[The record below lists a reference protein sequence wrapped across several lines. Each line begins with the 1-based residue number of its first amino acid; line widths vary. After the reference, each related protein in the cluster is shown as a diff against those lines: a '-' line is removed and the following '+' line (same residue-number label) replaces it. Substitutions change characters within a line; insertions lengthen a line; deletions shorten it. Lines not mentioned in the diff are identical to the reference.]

1 MPSEDLKD
9 WFVGYIVFSKFW
21 EIIRT
26 QSLRMLAD
34 HVNLNARQGRLEG
47 SESRNAMEKKI
58 EVGGE

>member
-1 MPSEDLKD
+1 
-9 WFVGYIVFSKFW
+9 
-21 EIIRT
+21 
-26 QSLRMLAD
+26 MLAD